1 MDYKRK
7 LKIRLYFAIG
17 YIILGLAMIVVFNII
32 NAQNTFWS
40 SMGLALMIIGIARVR
55 NHFRITKNE
64 ETIKKCEIAETDE
77 RNISIAN
84 RAKSIS
90 FFVYVIVASL
100 SVIVLQLLEQTV
112 AATIISYSVCLL
124 VLIYWI
130 SYLIISKKS

>member
-77 RNISIAN
+77 EKRNSVRCSQKYVCAH
-84 RAKSIS
+84 
-90 FFVYVIVASL
+90 FFHRS
-100 SVIVLQLLEQTV
+100 
-112 AATIISYSVCLL
+112 
-124 VLIYWI
+124 
-130 SYLIISKKS
+130 